1 MAWRGGVTRKY
12 IRNRVYRLGER
23 KRLCRAAMLL
33 FRVLEISTVKWLIN
47 SDGWPW
53 FSNIARGNVYRRYTI
68 YRHIHVYNTPHCT
81 IYLFVEISRC
91 LKIARNC
98 RICAECV
105 CGVSLTLEI
114 NLKTLYT
121 ILHSVWFI
129 ASGRNIAWSYR
140 VDSS

>member
-53 FSNIARGNVYRRYTI
+53 FSNIAEEEMSIEDTRFTAIYTYI
-68 YRHIHVYNTPHCT
+68 TLRTVQFTYSSKSLAAWKSHGIAVSVPSASAA
-81 IYLFVEISRC
+81 YL
-91 LKIARNC
+91 LHWK
-98 RICAECV
+98 
-105 CGVSLTLEI
+105 LTLKPCIRFYIVCDLLQVEEI
-114 NLKTLYT
+114 
-121 ILHSVWFI
+121 
-129 ASGRNIAWSYR
+129 
-140 VDSS
+140 